1 LAWEVHDMVLML
13 GISNVKQRRKLL
25 FTLQPEQN
33 KKLERRSTRIE
44 GLLSSTNYH
53 AIKFQAF
60 HDQLGLFVSLKIS
73 FASWQTFVIDA
84 LALWVHPEIG
94 TLFQLDNLPWI
105 LTKTKTTIRG
115 HSKNQYMWIE
125 WTSRRHFSNY
135 SFMASRSLQVIT
147 IQS

>member
-1 LAWEVHDMVLML
+1 ML

-60 HDQLGLFVSLKIS
+60 HDQLGFLSL
-73 FASWQTFVIDA
+73 
-84 LALWVHPEIG
+84 E
-94 TLFQLDNLPWI
+94 
-105 LTKTKTTIRG
+105 
-115 HSKNQYMWIE
+115 
-125 WTSRRHFSNY
+125 
-135 SFMASRSLQVIT
+135 RSL
-147 IQS
+147 SLHDRLL